1 MNSKEFYDTVVK
13 LREAQRSY
21 FKTRSSIDLQ
31 RSKQLEKII
40 DCEIDRV
47 SLLINKKTNSQQS
60 LFD

>member
-40 DCEIDRV
+40 DSEIDRV